1 MTVMLEGKTCLVT
14 GATSGI
20 GRAAAE
26 ELAAR
31 GAAVFIVCRSSR
43 KGEETVETIKRRT
56 GNTDVHMLE
65 ADLSS
70 LSQVRQLADD
80 FLALERPLHIL
91 LNNAGV
97 VMLERTTTVDGHETT
112 FAVNHLA
119 YFLLTQRLVDRMRES
134 SPARIVCV
142 ASEAHRF
149 AGGRLDFDD
158 LDGTRS
164 YGAMKNYGKSK
175 LANIL
180 FVREMARQLEG
191 SGVTINCLHPGMVGT
206 GLGVNNGRFGRIA
219 MGLLR
224 PFSRSPEKGAETA
237 VYLCTAPEVEGV
249 SGGYYYNCRPLQP
262 NEAAGNDDDAQRL
275 WRISEELTR
284 AGASPQSRA
293 S

>member
-1 MTVMLEGKTCLVT
+1 MTATLEGKTCLVT

-31 GAAVFIVCRSSR
+31 GAGVFIVCRSTR
-43 KGEETVETIKRRT
+43 KGEETIDTITRRT
-56 GNTDVHMLE
+56 GNRDVHILE

-70 LSQVRQLADD
+70 LDQVRKLAED
-80 FLALERPLHIL
+80 FLARERPLHVL

-97 VMLERTTTVDGHETT
+97 VMLERTTTGDGHETT

-119 YFLLTQRLVDRMRES
+119 YFLLTQRLVGRMRES
-134 SPARIVCV
+134 APARIVCV

-158 LDGTRS
+158 LDGARS

-180 FVREMARQLEG
+180 FVREMARRLEG

-206 GLGVNNGRFGRIA
+206 GLGANNGRFGRIA
-219 MGLLR
+219 MRLLR

-237 VYLCTAPEVEGV
+237 VYLCTAPEVAGM
-249 SGGYYYNCRPLQP
+249 SGGYYYNCNPLQP
-262 NEAAGNDDDAQRL
+262 NQAAANDDDARRL
-275 WRISEELTR
+275 WRISEELTDT
-284 AGASPQSRA
+284 GGLQSPGS
-293 S
+293 

>member
-119 YFLLTQRLVDRMRES
+119 YFLLTQRLVDREG
-134 SPARIVCV
+134 AR
-142 ASEAHRF
+142 SEQ
-149 AGGRLDFDD
+149 
-158 LDGTRS
+158 
-164 YGAMKNYGKSK
+164 GA
-175 LANIL
+175 
-180 FVREMARQLEG
+180 RAR
-191 SGVTINCLHPGMVGT
+191 
-206 GLGVNNGRFGRIA
+206 
-219 MGLLR
+219 
-224 PFSRSPEKGAETA
+224 A
-237 VYLCTAPEVEGV
+237 V
-249 SGGYYYNCRPLQP
+249 
-262 NEAAGNDDDAQRL
+262 QRHERGIWL
-275 WRISEELTR
+275 S
-284 AGASPQSRA
+284 A
-293 S
+293 